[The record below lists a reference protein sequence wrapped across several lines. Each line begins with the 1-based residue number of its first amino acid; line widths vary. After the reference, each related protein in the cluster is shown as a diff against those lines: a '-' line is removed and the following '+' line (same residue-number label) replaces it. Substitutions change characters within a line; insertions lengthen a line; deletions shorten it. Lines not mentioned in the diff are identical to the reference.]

1 MAGMKPDR
9 KQLVRDYKER
19 KVAAGAFAVR
29 CVPSG
34 QTWVEVSPNL
44 HNRRNGLW
52 FSLRLGSHP
61 NKALVQ
67 AWKTHGEDAFTYE
80 VVEELPD
87 AERSQWELTNALKA
101 LSAKWCEALG
111 AEKLTG

>member
-1 MAGMKPDR
+1 MKSDR

-29 CVPSG
+29 CATSA

-44 HNRRNGLW
+44 HNRQNGLW
-52 FSLRLGSHP
+52 FALRLGGHP
-61 NKALVQ
+61 NRALQQ
-67 AWKTHGEDAFTYE
+67 AWKEHGEAAFTYE

-87 AERSQWELTNALKA
+87 AERSHWELSNALKA
-101 LSAKWCEALG
+101 LSAKWREALN

>member
-1 MAGMKPDR
+1 MKPDR
-9 KQLVRDYKER
+9 KQLVRDFKER

-34 QTWVEVSPNL
+34 QVWVDVSPNL
-44 HNRRNGLW
+44 HNRQNSLW

-61 NKALVQ
+61 NRALVQ
-67 AWKTHGEDAFTYE
+67 AWKDHGEAAFTYE

-87 AERSQWELTNALKA
+87 AERSQWEMTNALKDLSARWREA
-101 LSAKWCEALG
+101 LS

>member
-1 MAGMKPDR
+1 MKPDR

-29 CVPSG
+29 CAPSG
-34 QTWVEVSPNL
+34 QVWVEVSPNL
-44 HNRRNGLW
+44 HNRQNGLW

-61 NKALVQ
+61 NRALVQ
-67 AWKTHGEDAFTYE
+67 AWKEHGEATFTYE

-87 AERSQWELTNALKA
+87 DERSQWELTNALKD
-101 LSAKWCEALG
+101 LSAKWRETLN

>member
-1 MAGMKPDR
+1 MKPDR

-19 KVAAGAFAVR
+19 KIAAGAFAVR
-29 CVPSG
+29 CAPSA

-44 HNRRNGLW
+44 HNRQNGLW
-52 FSLRLGSHP
+52 FALRLGTHP
-61 NKALVQ
+61 NRTLQQ
-67 AWKTHGEDAFTYE
+67 AWKDHGEAAFTYE

-87 AERSQWELTNALKA
+87 AERSPWELTNSLKD
-101 LSAKWCEALG
+101 LGAKWRLALN